1 MDGCLLETNTNKHTR
16 QGDEMLRHNIN
27 NIINSNTNNNTH
39 THHHL
44 LLLLLVKMANSLSSK
59 KWWRLRPP
67 RSPPS

>member
-16 QGDEMLRHNIN
+16 QGDEMLRNNII
-27 NIINSNTNNNTH
+27 NIINSNNNNTH
-39 THHHL
+39 THH
-44 LLLLLVKMANSLSSK
+44 LLLLLVKMANSLSSR